1 MNYPKVIYLGGAP
14 MVGKT
19 AVARVI
25 ASRLKYG
32 CISTDDIG
40 AVIASVTDEKS
51 HQAFHYMTGRDYRE
65 YYISSSIDE
74 LITDIDRQHAAL
86 WPAILTLLRNHSN
99 WGTPVVIE
107 GWALR
112 PHLVSQLTG
121 DIAGIFLLADDH
133 MIEERTIRHCESSDF
148 TKGATDEDKMIR
160 RYIQRSL
167 WYNEQLRTEVT
178 RLGLTAITITS
189 EMRPEYIADECM
201 QLLSI
206 T

>member
-1 MNYPKVIYLGGAP
+1 MSYPKVIYLGGAP

-25 ASRLKYG
+25 ASRLQYG

-40 AVIASVTDEKS
+40 AAIASVTDEKS
-51 HQAFHYMTGRDYRE
+51 HPAFHYMADRDYRE
-65 YYISSSIDE
+65 FYISSKIND
-74 LITDIDRQHAAL
+74 LIVDIDNQHEAL
-86 WPAILTLLRNHSN
+86 WPALLSIFRNHST

-121 DIAGIFLLADDH
+121 DIAGVFILADSDL
-133 MIEERTIRHCESSDF
+133 IEKRTKQHCRSSDF
-148 TKGATDEDKMIR
+148 SKGASNEEIMIQ

-167 WYNEQLRTEVT
+167 WFNEQLQNEVT
-178 RLGLTAITITS
+178 RLGLTTITIS
-189 EMRPEYIADECM
+189 PEMQPERIADECM
-201 QLLSI
+201 QLLPK